1 MTAIFLLS
9 TAGRHGFST
18 SGNYAVATP
27 GVGSITDARGAT
39 WAVTSGGQ
47 ITVNGVVD
55 PVTGSVTSLIYVSG
69 VIWQLAPPF
78 GWYQKTLP
86 SDTWAFDGTGPVSAA
101 NTVINVGDT
110 TSAIVDANGYVWRVT
125 SGGQITVNAVIDG
138 VTNSVTSLTYTGSK
152 LWQHIS
158 SGAWYYKTL
167 PSDTW
172 TLNAAGGPGTFS
184 AGATMLGAQLGDP
197 GGSDGSAHTYF
208 DQFRTALGESPVIF
222 TTFLDPGNGD
232 WGAVANYSAYGIDQM
247 NTWSGAAP
255 VTIPLVGWP
264 MTDYGNNSSSDF
276 ANIAAGGWDS
286 RFTAAY
292 NSYVNHGYRTIY
304 IRPGWEMN
312 GDWYPWS
319 VTPSNA
325 AGFAAAFRRIADHA
339 HAYSGAIVKTVWNP
353 GYIPGGGTD
362 FTTFYPGDN
371 YVDFIGIDTYGATS
385 GVDPNGPLF
394 TYSDNNHFSL
404 DDCCRFAI
412 AHNKM
417 MCFPETGVGPGETL
431 FQNNVKTTMQASA
444 AKCAFV
450 AIWDQPTGAGPN
462 ALWST
467 DSSSGAAW
475 RSMFLAIRA
484 HNSP

>member
-86 SDTWAFDGTGPVSAA
+86 SDTWAYRRHRPSIGSQHGHQRRRHDERDRRRQRLCLEG
-101 NTVINVGDT
+101 N
-110 TSAIVDANGYVWRVT
+110 

-276 ANIAAGGWDS
+276 ANIAAGAWDS

-292 NSYVNHGYRTIY
+292 NST
-304 IRPGWEMN
+304 
-312 GDWYPWS
+312 
-319 VTPSNA
+319 
-325 AGFAAAFRRIADHA
+325 
-339 HAYSGAIVKTVWNP
+339 
-353 GYIPGGGTD
+353 
-362 FTTFYPGDN
+362 
-371 YVDFIGIDTYGATS
+371 
-385 GVDPNGPLF
+385 
-394 TYSDNNHFSL
+394 
-404 DDCCRFAI
+404 
-412 AHNKM
+412 
-417 MCFPETGVGPGETL
+417 
-431 FQNNVKTTMQASA
+431 
-444 AKCAFV
+444 
-450 AIWDQPTGAGPN
+450 
-462 ALWST
+462 
-467 DSSSGAAW
+467 
-475 RSMFLAIRA
+475 
-484 HNSP
+484 